1 MVMYAKIRR
10 MYFREHLNISEIKR
24 RTSLSR
30 NTIKKWLS
38 EATEPQ
44 YQRRKRDGKLTPFE
58 PMLKQALATD
68 AHRPKRDRRTGLMAD
83 VNLVVSMIQVWL
95 GVENFMMQMRESSLN
110 FAQ

>member
-1 MVMYAKIRR
+1 
-10 MYFREHLNISEIKR
+10 
-24 RTSLSR
+24 
-30 NTIKKWLS
+30 
-38 EATEPQ
+38 
-44 YQRRKRDGKLTPFE
+44 
-58 PMLKQALATD
+58 MLKRALATD